1 MKILAIALTFI
12 SFQAVACWK
21 MQATI
26 SINEDVVKINQKI
39 DHDKTYSF
47 NAGKHLF
54 HVKIPSTKTEKTDTH
69 SVEIGSQKKIGLT
82 LSEITPGKILVQT
95 GKEATMTK
103 QDSETGETTTFTIKI
118 SEI

>member
-1 MKILAIALTFI
+1 MKMLAIALTLI

-21 MQATI
+21 MQATF

-54 HVKIPSTKTEKTDTH
+54 HVKIPSATSTQKDTH
-69 SVEIGSQKKIGLT
+69 SVEIGSQKKTGLT
-82 LSEITPGKILVQT
+82 LSEISQEKVIART
-95 GKEATMTK
+95 GTETTMTR
-103 QDSETGETTTFTIKI
+103 QDPETGETTTFTLKI

>member
-12 SFQAVACWK
+12 SFEAMACWK
-21 MQATI
+21 MQATF
-26 SINEDVVKINQKI
+26 SINDDVVKINQKI

-54 HVKIPSTKTEKTDTH
+54 HVKIPSATSGQTDTH
-69 SVEIGSQKKIGLT
+69 SVEIGSQKKTGLT
-82 LSEITPGKILVQT
+82 LSEITQGKVVVRT
-95 GKEATMTK
+95 GAEATMTK
-103 QDSETGETTTFTIKI
+103 LNSETGETTTFTIKI

>member
-12 SFQAVACWK
+12 SFNAMACWK

-26 SINEDVVKINQKI
+26 SINEDMVKINQKI

-54 HVKIPSTKTEKTDTH
+54 HVKIPSISNGQKDIH
-69 SVEIGSQKKIGLT
+69 NIEIGSQKKTGLT
-82 LSEITPGKILVQT
+82 LSEINQEKVVVRT
-95 GKEATMTK
+95 GTETTMTK
-103 QDSETGETTTFTIKI
+103 QDTETGETSTFTIKI